1 MNIEIIGALKDYS
14 FMPTTPDQSGKQ
26 NAGIITIQIAPD
38 PAYPLDPGVLSQ
50 ILKQLIEQKKLRL
63 TIEPYS
69 G

>member
-26 NAGIITIQIAPD
+26 NAGIITIRIAPD
-38 PAYPLDPGVLSQ
+38 PAYPLDPGVLQ
-50 ILKQLIEQKKLRL
+50 QALEQLIKQKKLRL